1 MYRLV
6 RFGNVSLDYY
16 NQVDNVGS
24 GDSPT
29 HYIALPDGGAID
41 GFGNLQKHPGA
52 VERVKTLRL
61 RADTAEALSDLYFRL
76 LALRG
81 TRDRLVRRLVDG
93 TEHWQYA
100 RLVSVQAK
108 RDYNQTK
115 FKSIQ
120 DIELRFVTGEITWR
134 GAQTG
139 GWYLNDGNLLNDGL
153 FFNASAAYALIPDD
167 NTNFVITVGN
177 ANDAGRAPVR
187 SMRILVD
194 AGNTPFAQ
202 VYIYPA
208 DESRSIQLEL
218 EEAFQL
224 ALVDTGA
231 LALTVNGEP
240 NYSAGS
246 FYNPD
251 GNWFILQPGENQIS
265 VFLEGGGTGAS
276 VEFEFYEAWY

>member
-1 MYRLV
+1 
-6 RFGNVSLDYY
+6 
-16 NQVDNVGS
+16 
-24 GDSPT
+24 
-29 HYIALPDGGAID
+29 
-41 GFGNLQKHPGA
+41 
-52 VERVKTLRL
+52 
-61 RADTAEALSDLYFRL
+61 
-76 LALRG
+76 
-81 TRDRLVRRLVDG
+81 
-93 TEHWQYA
+93 
-100 RLVSVQAK
+100 
-108 RDYNQTK
+108 
-115 FKSIQ
+115 
-120 DIELRFVTGEITWR
+120 VTGEITWR